1 MNLETPKHSRNIR
14 VIGII
19 GKYLNAKYLLNINFI
34 FDEVSLST
42 LQLRLEM
49 LRAANNQPMLLFV
62 YLVR

>member
-1 MNLETPKHSRNIR
+1 LIQIREQSAVNLENQKYSTNIR

-49 LRAANNQPMLLFV
+49 LCAANN
-62 YLVR
+62 